1 MVGYT
6 YFSVVRKCISNLC
19 PARFLLQGHGKCEGT
34 TYHSCFRVRPWLIFL
49 LFVTKCGCSR
59 MSALGGVH
67 MKTTRLLDIL
77 RSHLLQPKFSCGCWQ
92 SAKPNA
98 ASCASFTWPSALKH
112 ARRPRRQEKREAVA
126 GRVGLG
132 GRREKNQISSIFRQ
146 LHFMSTGRARV
157 SSPSTP

>member
-1 MVGYT
+1 MVDM
-6 YFSVVRKCISNLC
+6 FAVRDET
-19 PARFLLQGHGKCEGT
+19 RLLQNVGIGRCPYEDHT
-34 TYHSCFRVRPWLIFL
+34 
-49 LFVTKCGCSR
+49 
-59 MSALGGVH
+59 A
-67 MKTTRLLDIL
+67 LDIL
-77 RSHLLQPKFSCGCWQ
+77 RSHLLQTKFSCGCWQ

-157 SSPSTP
+157 SSPSHPLVYHIIYSIFRSGATASMRERPVGVLSV